1 MLPTQGFWQE
11 TVSLLDVMWPR
22 SNQWECALLR
32 KNFQLYNNIAF
43 QDVARPESCTSDKT
57 HPKWNNGIS
66 LRLNGLKT
74 GFKPYSFI
82 EFRIPGTSVEA
93 FPIDWNLWKWP
104 GQDPGLTQLLMI
116 HSLQLVPA
124 LWPRYPQFHCPH
136 FSSLSEVV
144 VWISHQTGCL
154 YCEQRSLCKSVINP
168 DIFIMNNNRS
178 FNNYI
183 HY

>member
-32 KNFQLYNNIAF
+32 KNFQL
-43 QDVARPESCTSDKT
+43 E
-57 HPKWNNGIS
+57 
-66 LRLNGLKT
+66 RLNGLKT
-74 GFKPYSFI
+74 GFKPCSFTD
-82 EFRIPGTSVEA
+82 FRKPATSVEA
-93 FPIDWNLWKWP
+93 FPLDRNLWKWP
-104 GQDPGLTQLLMI
+104 GQDPRLTQLLMI

-124 LWPRYPQFHCPH
+124 LRPRYPQFHCPH

-144 VWISHQTGCL
+144 VWISHQTECL
-154 YCEQRSLCKSVINP
+154 YCEQRSLCKSIINP

-183 HY
+183 H